1 MNVLIFL
8 FLILC
13 IMSFIILGK
22 SSFYLLIG
30 LFMSFG
36 IFLGFSLSLRFGVPL
51 TPSLLISLF
60 TLSGVI
66 LFFVNGYT
74 TKTKSAFL
82 CVIITFTLII
92 LIIPTITKNLNIAG
106 FSSEEIE
113 EISALNLTAKMPFEE
128 IVSAVVIFSMSGA
141 IIDASIAITS
151 SMYELHNQIKFEN
164 RHKLIASGM
173 KVATEL
179 LSSSIHTLFFAFIA
193 NNLALFFWFYDLNYP
208 LSTVINSKVFI
219 TELTISLL
227 AGASTVITLP
237 LTACFSGYY
246 FMRTKK

>member
-92 LIIPTITKNLNIAG
+92 LIIPTITKNLNIAV
-106 FSSEEIE
+106 FSSE
-113 EISALNLTAKMPFEE
+113 
-128 IVSAVVIFSMSGA
+128 
-141 IIDASIAITS
+141 
-151 SMYELHNQIKFEN
+151 
-164 RHKLIASGM
+164 
-173 KVATEL
+173 
-179 LSSSIHTLFFAFIA
+179 
-193 NNLALFFWFYDLNYP
+193 
-208 LSTVINSKVFI
+208 
-219 TELTISLL
+219 
-227 AGASTVITLP
+227 
-237 LTACFSGYY
+237 
-246 FMRTKK
+246 